1 MPKPQEIAALLL
13 FSLLASSCSFSAKK
27 PVQMQP
33 LDRAQGEVRRAE
45 DVVEAVERKWP
56 GDDAATRQSHF
67 RKEGLTLL
75 IQADPQLNRYQ
86 RNAHTLFLCLYQL
99 KEPNGFTQLA
109 QERDGLQKLLECTRF
124 DGSVANARQYVIQP
138 GQRLNEMRDRSE
150 GARYLGV
157 ATGYFGSG
165 KEKVT
170 DLANL
175 SPTGG
180 YSATTISIELGP
192 HEITSVKVK

>member
-1 MPKPQEIAALLL
+1 MPMLPRIIVLLL
-13 FSLLASSCSFSAKK
+13 FALLASSCSGPGKK
-27 PVQMQP
+27 AVQMQP
-33 LDRAQGEVRRAE
+33 LEKAQGEARRAE
-45 DVVEAVERKWP
+45 DLVEAVERQRP
-56 GDDAATRQSHF
+56 RSETPPAAQSF
-67 RKEGLTLL
+67 RKEGLTLQ

-99 KEPNGFTQLA
+99 KDPNGFVQLA
-109 QERDGLQKLLECTRF
+109 QERDGLQKLLECGRF
-124 DGSVANARQYVIQP
+124 DDSVANARQYVIQP
-138 GQRLNEMRDRSE
+138 GQRLTEMRDRSE
-150 GARYLGV
+150 GSRYLGV

-175 SPTGG
+175 SAGG
-180 YSATTISIELGP
+180 DGAATISIELGP